1 MGYQILFEGANPDSQ
16 VMLVQNSHFLRN
28 GSSYSRQTEIRL
40 EHLKGKREPSAGY
53 EDSKALSLDKFDA
66 HCADAVKYRADVSM
80 TPIHLESRFT

>member
-1 MGYQILFEGANPDSQ
+1 
-16 VMLVQNSHFLRN
+16 MLVQNSHFLRN

-40 EHLKGKREPSAGY
+40 ELEHLKGKREASAGY

-66 HCADAVKYRADVSM
+66 HCADAFKYRADVSM